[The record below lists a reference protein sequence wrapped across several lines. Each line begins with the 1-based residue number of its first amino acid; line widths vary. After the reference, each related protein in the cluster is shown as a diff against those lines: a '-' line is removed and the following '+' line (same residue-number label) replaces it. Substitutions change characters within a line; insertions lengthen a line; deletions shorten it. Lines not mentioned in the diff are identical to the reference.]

1 MPALRVVNVT
11 RGRLLAQSAEL
22 ASSPWAR
29 FWGLMGR
36 SEVPA
41 GSGLVLRPGGAIHTC
56 FMRVPIDVLHLNGQG
71 RVTHLLHGLR
81 PWRFGPLLV
90 GRWATVE
97 LPAGAAAD
105 TAIGDTIQ
113 LQPL

>member
-1 MPALRVVNVT
+1 VNVT
-11 RGRLLAQSAEL
+11 RGRLLAESAEL

-29 FWGLMGR
+29 FRGLMGR

-41 GSGLVLRPGGAIHTC
+41 GSGLVLRPGGAIHTW
-56 FMRVPIDVLHLNGQG
+56 FMRVPIDVLHLDGRGQ
-71 RVTHLLHGLR
+71 VTHLLHGLR

>member
-1 MPALRVVNVT
+1 MNVT
-11 RGRLLAQSAEL
+11 RGRLLAESAEL

-36 SEVPA
+36 SEVAA

-105 TAIGDTIQ
+105 TAVGDTIE